1 MRRKTIVL
9 AAVMA
14 FAPVAAAR
22 AQACMGGADLSPM
35 SAGAQLGLD
44 DSNSLIGTFGMS
56 TRSNWFGAAGL
67 GTVENDGGTILA
79 LRVGRQLQTSLQKG
93 KIGVCPVGSMA
104 HQMPDG
110 MSFNTLKL
118 GVAFGGTAST
128 SPSLKI
134 RPTGTASVGRI
145 GVNIDNPGG
154 PDISDSKIGM
164 FLDLGVGFV
173 FNKTMSIIPSLT
185 LPIGFDDFAV
195 DESFNIAFSYG
206 FGSRAATAPASRPRR

>member
-56 TRSNWFGAAGL
+56 TRTNWFGAVGL
-67 GTVENDGGTILA
+67 GTVEDNGGTVLA
-79 LRVGRQLQTSLQKG
+79 VRAGRQLKTSLQQG
-93 KIGVCPVGSMA
+93 KIGVCPVASMA

-110 MSFNTLKL
+110 ASFNTLKV

-134 RPTGTASVGRI
+134 RPTGTASIARLGL
-145 GVNIDNPGG
+145 NIENPGG
-154 PDISDSKIGM
+154 PDISDSQIGM

-173 FNKTMSIIPSLT
+173 FNKTMSIIPSLS
-185 LPIGFDDFAV
+185 LPIGFDGA

-206 FGSRAATAPASRPRR
+206 FGSRSASAQPRSR

>member
-1 MRRKTIVL
+1 MRRKTILL
-9 AAVMA
+9 AAVLA

-56 TRSNWFGAAGL
+56 TRTNWFGAVGL

-79 LRVGRQLQTSLQKG
+79 LRVGRQLQQSLQQG
-93 KIGVCPVGSMA
+93 KISMCPVGTMA

-110 MSFNTLKL
+110 ASFNTLKV
-118 GVAFGGTAST
+118 GVAFGGTASST
-128 SPSLKI
+128 PSLKI
-134 RPTGTASVGRI
+134 RPTGTASLGRI
-145 GVNIDNPGG
+145 GVSIDNPAGA
-154 PDISDSKIGM
+154 DFSDSQIGM

-173 FNKTMSIIPSLT
+173 FNRTMSIIPSLT
-185 LPIGFDDFAV
+185 LPVGFDGA

-206 FGSRAATAPASRPRR
+206 FGSRAASTQPRTRR